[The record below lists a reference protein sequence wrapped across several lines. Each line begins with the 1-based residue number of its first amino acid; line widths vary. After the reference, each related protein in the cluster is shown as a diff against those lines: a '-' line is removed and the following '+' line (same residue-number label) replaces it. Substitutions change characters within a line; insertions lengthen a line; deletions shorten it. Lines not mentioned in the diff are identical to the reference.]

1 MENISHTGKTFCEL
15 CSQELK
21 NLKGER
27 ELDSGHKGSEV
38 RSRFTT
44 VLLTFVGNSDKA
56 ETASTGESG
65 KALWMK

>member
-27 ELDSGHKGSEV
+27 ELDRGHKGSEV
-38 RSRFTT
+38 RRRFTK
-44 VLLTFVGNSDKA
+44 VQLNFAGNSDEA
-56 ETASTGESG
+56 ETAFTGESG